1 MTFRDLL
8 QDALTEIGVLG
19 EGETPSAEALTS
31 GLRTFNRM
39 IGNWS
44 TQNLL
49 IYAQT
54 EETFPLIANQATYL
68 MGPTGDFNTT
78 RPKQIDGVSIIS
90 NGIEFPCAD
99 PLTESE
105 WQQIQLKNTASQI
118 PVKFYPVATNPKY
131 SITFWPVPADS
142 ASSAKIYS
150 LKPLTTITDPSAAY
164 VLPDGYELALLY
176 DLKVLLC
183 SSYSRPMPPELPA
196 IAAKAVADIKRA
208 NIKTKLL
215 RTDQGFRS
223 RRRYNI
229 FSGE

>member
-1 MTFRDLL
+1 MTFSDLL

-19 EGETPSAEALTS
+19 EGETPSAEALTT

-54 EETFPLIANQATYL
+54 EETFPLVANQATYL
-68 MGPTGDFNTT
+68 MGPAGDFNTT
-78 RPKQIDGVSIIS
+78 KPKQIDGVSIIS
-90 NGIEFPCAD
+90 NGVEFPCGE

-105 WQQIQLKNTASQI
+105 WQQIQLKSTASQI
-118 PVKFYPVATNPKY
+118 PVKFYPVATHPKY
-131 SITFWPVPADS
+131 SITFWPVPSDS

-150 LKPLTTITDPSAAY
+150 LKPLTQITNVSAAY

-176 DLKVLLC
+176 DFKVLLC
-183 SSYSRPMPPELPA
+183 SNYSRPIPPEVAA
-196 IAAKAVADIKRA
+196 IASKAVADIKRA
-208 NIKTKLL
+208 NIKKKLL
-215 RTDQGFRS
+215 RSDYGRG